1 MEYPKTLKDAIV
13 LIDELRAELKKYTE
27 SPYLTAFN
35 ANRKFM
41 EDNCEKIQNN
51 MLDYSEPENKPIWE
65 VRHKFLTE
73 IQPYLEN
80 DEFLRNKMSPEQKRE
95 LEKEEKFNQ
104 LDIATKMAIKNKK

>member
-1 MEYPKTLKDAIV
+1 MSQNIKDIIKENEQLK
-13 LIDELRAELKKYTE
+13 LELAKFKE

-41 EDNCEKIQNN
+41 EDNCQTIENN
-51 MLDYSEPENKPIWE
+51 TLDYSDSENKPIWE

-80 DEFLRNKMSPEQKRE
+80 DEFLRNKMSPEQLKE
-95 LEKEEKFNQ
+95 ANEKIKHDNLGIAEK
-104 LDIATKMAIKNKK
+104 IALKNKNGK